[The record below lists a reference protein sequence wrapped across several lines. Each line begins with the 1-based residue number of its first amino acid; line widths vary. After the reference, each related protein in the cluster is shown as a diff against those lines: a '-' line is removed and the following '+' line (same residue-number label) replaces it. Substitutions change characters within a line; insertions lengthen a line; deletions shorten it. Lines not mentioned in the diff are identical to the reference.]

1 MYCPHCGSQL
11 PDGAAFCGHCGKP
24 VAPQPVADAA
34 QPNASAPQPAP
45 APSPVSGPQSAPPF
59 AAAPGSVPPGVP
71 PAPAGQSPFDVKPP
85 KKPFRVTR
93 GMTIGIFAVA
103 VVAVVAIVLAVSG
116 VFGGGAHKSA
126 QGIADQTD
134 ALFDDLMQSDFDSAA
149 FEKFGSGI
157 IDLIPPELIDS
168 ALEETGR
175 TREEL
180 IQYMGSS
187 LGGSMEYYASTP
199 SSYTD
204 MFTISIDVELGDRL
218 DSYDIE
224 SINDALES
232 SGCEGVVTEGYYLT
246 GEVSVTFNE
255 DYEGYSAGET
265 ESEDMGNI
273 GVCAIKIGNSWY
285 LWPGVY

>member
-1 MYCPHCGSQL
+1 
-11 PDGAAFCGHCGKP
+11 
-24 VAPQPVADAA
+24 
-34 QPNASAPQPAP
+34 
-45 APSPVSGPQSAPPF
+45 
-59 AAAPGSVPPGVP
+59 
-71 PAPAGQSPFDVKPP
+71 
-85 KKPFRVTR
+85 
-93 GMTIGIFAVA
+93 MTIGILAVA

-149 FEKFGSGI
+149 FEKFGGGI
-157 IDLIPPELIDS
+157 IDLFPPEFVDAS
-168 ALEETGR
+168 LEESGH

-187 LGGSMEYYASTP
+187 LGGSMEYYGSTL

-204 MFTISIDVELGDRL
+204 MFAISIDVELGDRL

-224 SINDALES
+224 SINDTLAS
-232 SGCEGVVTEGYYLT
+232 SGCDDVVTEGYYLT
-246 GEVSVTFNE
+246 GEASVTFNE
-255 DYEGYSAGET
+255 GYEGYSAGET

-273 GVCAIKIGNSWY
+273 GLCAIKIGNSWY

>member
-1 MYCPHCGSQL
+1 
-11 PDGAAFCGHCGKP
+11 
-24 VAPQPVADAA
+24 
-34 QPNASAPQPAP
+34 
-45 APSPVSGPQSAPPF
+45 
-59 AAAPGSVPPGVP
+59 
-71 PAPAGQSPFDVKPP
+71 
-85 KKPFRVTR
+85 
-93 GMTIGIFAVA
+93 MTIGIFAVA

-157 IDLIPPELIDS
+157 IDLIPPEFIDS

-187 LGGSMEYYASTP
+187 LGGSMEYYASTL

-224 SINDALES
+224 SINDALAS
-232 SGCEGVVTEGYYLT
+232 SGCDDVVTEGYYLT

>member
-1 MYCPHCGSQL
+1 
-11 PDGAAFCGHCGKP
+11 
-24 VAPQPVADAA
+24 
-34 QPNASAPQPAP
+34 
-45 APSPVSGPQSAPPF
+45 
-59 AAAPGSVPPGVP
+59 
-71 PAPAGQSPFDVKPP
+71 
-85 KKPFRVTR
+85 
-93 GMTIGIFAVA
+93 MTIGIFTVA

-116 VFGGGAHKSA
+116 VFGGA

-187 LGGSMEYYASTP
+187 LGGSMEYYASTL

-218 DSYDIE
+218 DSYDME
-224 SINDALES
+224 SINDALAS
-232 SGCEGVVTEGYYLT
+232 SGCDGVVTEGYYLT
-246 GEVSVTFNE
+246 GEVSVTFSE
-255 DYEGYSAGET
+255 GYEGYSAGET

>member
-34 QPNASAPQPAP
+34 QPNASAPQPAA

-93 GMTIGIFAVA
+93 GMTIGILAVA

-149 FEKFGSGI
+149 FEKFGGGI
-157 IDLIPPELIDS
+157 IDLFPPEFVDAS
-168 ALEETGR
+168 LEESGR

-180 IQYMGSS
+180 TRYMGSS
-187 LGGSMEYYASTP
+187 LGGSMEYYGSTL

-204 MFTISIDVELGDRL
+204 MFAISIDVELGDRL
-218 DSYDIE
+218 DSYDME
-224 SINDALES
+224 SINDSLAS
-232 SGCEGVVTEGYYLT
+232 SGCDDVVTEGYYLT
-246 GEVSVTFNE
+246 GEVSVTFIE
-255 DYEGYSAGET
+255 GYEGYSAGET

-273 GVCAIKIGNSWY
+273 GLCAIKIGNSWY

>member
-1 MYCPHCGSQL
+1 
-11 PDGAAFCGHCGKP
+11 
-24 VAPQPVADAA
+24 
-34 QPNASAPQPAP
+34 
-45 APSPVSGPQSAPPF
+45 
-59 AAAPGSVPPGVP
+59 
-71 PAPAGQSPFDVKPP
+71 
-85 KKPFRVTR
+85 
-93 GMTIGIFAVA
+93 MTIGILAVA

-157 IDLIPPELIDS
+157 IDLIPPEFIDS

-218 DSYDIE
+218 DGYDME
-224 SINDALES
+224 SINDALAS
-232 SGCEGVVTEGYYLT
+232 SGCDGVVTEGYYLT

-265 ESEDMGNI
+265 ESEDVGNI

>member
-1 MYCPHCGSQL
+1 
-11 PDGAAFCGHCGKP
+11 
-24 VAPQPVADAA
+24 
-34 QPNASAPQPAP
+34 
-45 APSPVSGPQSAPPF
+45 
-59 AAAPGSVPPGVP
+59 
-71 PAPAGQSPFDVKPP
+71 
-85 KKPFRVTR
+85 
-93 GMTIGIFAVA
+93 MTIGILAVA

-149 FEKFGSGI
+149 FETFGGGI
-157 IDLIPPELIDS
+157 IDLFPPEFVDAS
-168 ALEETGR
+168 LEESGG

-187 LGGSMEYYASTP
+187 LGGSMEYYGSTL

-204 MFTISIDVELGDRL
+204 MFAISIDVELGDRL

-224 SINDALES
+224 SINDTLAS
-232 SGCEGVVTEGYYLT
+232 SGCDDVVTEGYYLT

-255 DYEGYSAGET
+255 GYEGYSAGET

-273 GVCAIKIGNSWY
+273 GLCAIKIGNSWY

>member
-1 MYCPHCGSQL
+1 
-11 PDGAAFCGHCGKP
+11 
-24 VAPQPVADAA
+24 
-34 QPNASAPQPAP
+34 
-45 APSPVSGPQSAPPF
+45 
-59 AAAPGSVPPGVP
+59 
-71 PAPAGQSPFDVKPP
+71 
-85 KKPFRVTR
+85 
-93 GMTIGIFAVA
+93 MTIGILAVA

-149 FEKFGSGI
+149 FETFGGGI
-157 IDLIPPELIDS
+157 IDLFPPEFVDAS
-168 ALEETGR
+168 LEESGH

-187 LGGSMEYYASTP
+187 LGGSMEYYGSTL

-204 MFTISIDVELGDRL
+204 MFAISIDVGLGDRL

-224 SINDALES
+224 SINDTLAS
-232 SGCEGVVTEGYYLT
+232 SGCDDVVTEGYYLT

-255 DYEGYSAGET
+255 GYEGYSAGET

-273 GVCAIKIGNSWY
+273 GLCAIKIGNSWY

>member
-1 MYCPHCGSQL
+1 
-11 PDGAAFCGHCGKP
+11 
-24 VAPQPVADAA
+24 
-34 QPNASAPQPAP
+34 
-45 APSPVSGPQSAPPF
+45 
-59 AAAPGSVPPGVP
+59 
-71 PAPAGQSPFDVKPP
+71 
-85 KKPFRVTR
+85 
-93 GMTIGIFAVA
+93 MTIGILAVA
-103 VVAVVAIVLAVSG
+103 VIAVVAIVLAVSG

-157 IDLIPPELIDS
+157 IDLIPPEFIDS

-232 SGCEGVVTEGYYLT
+232 SGCDGVVTEGYHLT

-265 ESEDMGNI
+265 ESEDVGNI

>member
-24 VAPQPVADAA
+24 VAPQPVAGAA
-34 QPNASAPQPAP
+34 QPNASAPQSAP

-93 GMTIGIFAVA
+93 GMTIGILAVA

-116 VFGGGAHKSA
+116 VFGGEAHKSA

-157 IDLIPPELIDS
+157 IDLIPPEFIDS
-168 ALEETGR
+168 AL
-175 TREEL
+175 
-180 IQYMGSS
+180 
-187 LGGSMEYYASTP
+187 
-199 SSYTD
+199 
-204 MFTISIDVELGDRL
+204 
-218 DSYDIE
+218 
-224 SINDALES
+224 
-232 SGCEGVVTEGYYLT
+232 
-246 GEVSVTFNE
+246 
-255 DYEGYSAGET
+255 
-265 ESEDMGNI
+265 
-273 GVCAIKIGNSWY
+273 
-285 LWPGVY
+285 

>member
-1 MYCPHCGSQL
+1 
-11 PDGAAFCGHCGKP
+11 
-24 VAPQPVADAA
+24 
-34 QPNASAPQPAP
+34 
-45 APSPVSGPQSAPPF
+45 
-59 AAAPGSVPPGVP
+59 
-71 PAPAGQSPFDVKPP
+71 
-85 KKPFRVTR
+85 
-93 GMTIGIFAVA
+93 MTIGIFAVA

-157 IDLIPPELIDS
+157 IDLIPPEFIDS

-187 LGGSMEYYASTP
+187 LGGSMEYYASTF

-224 SINDALES
+224 SINDALAS
-232 SGCEGVVTEGYYLT
+232 SGCDGVVTEGYYLT

>member
-1 MYCPHCGSQL
+1 M
-11 PDGAAFCGHCGKP
+11 
-24 VAPQPVADAA
+24 
-34 QPNASAPQPAP
+34 
-45 APSPVSGPQSAPPF
+45 
-59 AAAPGSVPPGVP
+59 
-71 PAPAGQSPFDVKPP
+71 
-85 KKPFRVTR
+85 TR

>member
-11 PDGAAFCGHCGKP
+11 PDGAAFCGHCGTP
-24 VAPQPVADAA
+24 VAPQPVAGAA
-34 QPNASAPQPAP
+34 QPNASVPQPAP
-45 APSPVSGPQSAPPF
+45 APSPVAGQQFAPPF

-157 IDLIPPELIDS
+157 IDLIPPEFIDS

-187 LGGSMEYYASTP
+187 LGGSMEYYASTL

-218 DSYDIE
+218 DSYDME
-224 SINDALES
+224 SINDALAS
-232 SGCEGVVTEGYYLT
+232 SGCDGVVTEGYYLT

>member
-24 VAPQPVADAA
+24 VAPQPVAGAA

-45 APSPVSGPQSAPPF
+45 APSPVAGQQSAPPF
-59 AAAPGSVPPGVP
+59 ATAPGSVPPGVP

-224 SINDALES
+224 SINDALAS
-232 SGCEGVVTEGYYLT
+232 SGCDGVVTEGYYLT

>member
-24 VAPQPVADAA
+24 VAPQPVAGAA
-34 QPNASAPQPAP
+34 QPTASSPQPAP

-59 AAAPGSVPPGVP
+59 AAAPGSVPPSVP

-93 GMTIGIFAVA
+93 GMTIGILAVA
-103 VVAVVAIVLAVSG
+103 MVAVMAIVLAVSG

-149 FEKFGSGI
+149 FEKFGGGI
-157 IDLIPPELIDS
+157 IDLFPPEFVDAS
-168 ALEETGR
+168 LEESGH

-187 LGGSMEYYASTP
+187 LGGSMEYYGSTL

-224 SINDALES
+224 SINDTLAS
-232 SGCEGVVTEGYYLT
+232 SGCDDVVTEGYYLT
-246 GEVSVTFNE
+246 GEASVTFNE
-255 DYEGYSAGET
+255 GYEGYSAGET

-273 GVCAIKIGNSWY
+273 GLCAIKIGNSWY